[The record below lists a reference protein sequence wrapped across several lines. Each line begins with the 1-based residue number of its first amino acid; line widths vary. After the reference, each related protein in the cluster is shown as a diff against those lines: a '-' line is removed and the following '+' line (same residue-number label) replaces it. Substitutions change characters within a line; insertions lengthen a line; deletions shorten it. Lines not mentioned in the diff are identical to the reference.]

1 MRLRYFSKFELTSI
15 TMEAPKIP
23 SMFGFRSKKPD
34 QFYFEPRYYDE
45 RKEKMKKRYETIGR
59 EVYKDSSAERSHS
72 DDFKS
77 TLRENWGNSYSRNRT
92 GNKMNARVIFYIVA
106 LSTLAYFILF

>member
-1 MRLRYFSKFELTSI
+1 
-15 TMEAPKIP
+15 MEAPKIP

-45 RKEKMKKRYETIGR
+45 RKEKMKKRYASIDR
-59 EVYKDSSAERSHS
+59 EVNNNPSFEKSHT

-77 TLRENWGNSYSRNRT
+77 TIRENWGNSYSRSKAGNQMNR
-92 GNKMNARVIFYIVA
+92 RVIIYVIA
-106 LSTLAYFILF
+106 LLALAYFILV